1 MSAVHLSY
9 DPAELPLSWDLSSG
23 LASPVVDQGWCDNS
37 WAVSALAVA
46 ADRQDTVICWWR
58 EYLQGVILYSC
69 QANTATH

>member
-9 DPAELPLSWDLSSG
+9 DPAELPLSWELSSG

-46 ADRQDTVICWWR
+46 ADRSNIRGGGIYTG
-58 EYLQGVILYSC
+58 LQGVSK
-69 QANTATH
+69 NVGR